1 MPPKRSLRRPPAP
14 PRGHAADTYT
24 VGNRIYE
31 TASRR
36 LVAGWRDGAHRFTE
50 LGRRLFRGRTV
61 FVLEIPT
68 LQVSTDRQWV
78 DTQKEMYYPVT
89 EETLPGVEERW
100 STLTSE
106 PGTGAYRQITPA
118 FKRWVIDRL
127 RLETWDE
134 DGRGTSAA
142 GGHRVWLRRLVHDL

>member
-1 MPPKRSLRRPPAP
+1 MAW
-14 PRGHAADTYT
+14 
-24 VGNRIYE
+24 N
-31 TASRR
+31 
-36 LVAGWRDGAHRFTE
+36 DGAHRFTE
-50 LGRRLFRGRTV
+50 LGRRLFRGRTA

-100 STLTSE
+100 RTLTRGS
-106 PGTGAYRQITPA
+106 GSGADRQITPA

-127 RLETWDE
+127 RLETWSE
-134 DGRGTSAA
+134 ETTEGQVEQEIIGFGS
-142 GGHRVWLRRLVHDL
+142 GDLTMMYDDARPWHGSFAEYS

>member
-100 STLTSE
+100 RTLTRG
-106 PGTGAYRQITPA
+106 PGTGGQTDHACIQALGHRSVA
-118 FKRWVIDRL
+118 FGNIGRR
-127 RLETWDE
+127 

-142 GGHRVWLRRLVHDL
+142 GGHRIRQW